1 MSEIHV
7 NCIDLFNV
15 SFNCSHTKM
24 SVTRINE
31 EEQGLPRRTKSFSH
45 ATVNFKMSQKVYNS
59 NLLLDIEQ

>member
-1 MSEIHV
+1 
-7 NCIDLFNV
+7 
-15 SFNCSHTKM
+15 M